1 MSEHANNP
9 SNAGGGPLDYAAP
22 ATAGGGRR
30 GLDVGFVVVAAV
42 LLVAAIGLNAT
53 VQSLQ
58 LSFRK
63 QAVELAAPL
72 KEIAPRFGPWVQVS
86 ADERLPY
93 EIEDTLAANEYVF
106 RDYVDSRL
114 VPARDIQAFEGK
126 TAGQRRA
133 MLDSI
138 RERVP
143 EAVMYMAVTYYTG
156 MVDTVAHIPDRCYI
170 ADGFEPS
177 EYDIKRWACFD
188 SRGDDRSAARFIH
201 FEDNVPGRRAV
212 SRNVAYFFHVNG
224 RYTND
229 PLDVRATLQNLFEK
243 HGYYAKI
250 ELMTMLNDRGK
261 ASGVMDD
268 FLSHALP
275 AVEKSLPD
283 WQAVKAG
290 ADLAR

>member
-1 MSEHANNP
+1 MTETNTQQ
-9 SNAGGGPLDYAAP
+9 AGVAP
-22 ATAGGGRR
+22 ADPIAPVHASGGRR
-30 GLDVGFVVVAAV
+30 RLDVAFLLVAAV
-42 LLVAAIGLNAT
+42 LLAAAIGLNAT

-63 QAVELAAPL
+63 QPVSLQAPL

-93 EIEDTLAANEYVF
+93 EIEETLAANEYVF
-106 RDYVDSRL
+106 RDYVDSRR
-114 VPARDIQAFEGK
+114 VPEKVIREFEGK

-133 MLDSI
+133 MLDAI
-138 RERVP
+138 REKMP

-177 EYDIKRWACFD
+177 EYDIKRWACFE
-188 SRGDDRSAARFIH
+188 SRGDERSAARFIH
-201 FEDNVPGRRAV
+201 FEDNVPGRRAI

-229 PLDVRATLQNLFEK
+229 PLDVRATLQNLLEQ

-250 ELMTMLNDRGK
+250 ELMTLLNDR
-261 ASGVMDD
+261 ARAAAVMDD

-283 WQAVKAG
+283 WQALKASAG
-290 ADLAR
+290 R

>member
-1 MSEHANNP
+1 MNETITHQ
-9 SNAGGGPLDYAAP
+9 AGGAP
-22 ATAGGGRR
+22 ADPIAPVQSSAGRR
-30 GLDVGFVVVAAV
+30 RLDVGFLVVAAV
-42 LLVAAIGLNAT
+42 LLAAAIGLNAT

-63 QAVELAAPL
+63 QPVSLQAPL

-93 EIEDTLAANEYVF
+93 EIEETLAANEYVF
-106 RDYVDSRL
+106 RDYVDSRR
-114 VPARDIQAFEGK
+114 VPEKVIREFEGK

-133 MLDSI
+133 MLDAI
-138 RERVP
+138 REKMP

-177 EYDIKRWACFD
+177 EYDIKRWACFE

-201 FEDNVPGRRAV
+201 FEDNVPGRRAI

-229 PLDVRATLQNLFEK
+229 PLDVRATLQNLLEQ

-250 ELMTMLNDRGK
+250 ELMTLLNDR
-261 ASGVMDD
+261 ARAAAVMDD

-283 WQAVKAG
+283 WQAVKASAG
-290 ADLAR
+290 R

>member
-1 MSEHANNP
+1 MNETITHQ
-9 SNAGGGPLDYAAP
+9 AGGAP
-22 ATAGGGRR
+22 ADPIAPVQSSAGRR
-30 GLDVGFVVVAAV
+30 RLDVGFLVVAAV
-42 LLVAAIGLNAT
+42 LLAAAIGLNAT

-63 QAVELAAPL
+63 QPVSLQAPL

-93 EIEDTLAANEYVF
+93 EIEETLAANEYVF
-106 RDYVDSRL
+106 RDYVDSRR
-114 VPARDIQAFEGK
+114 VPEKVIREFEGK

-133 MLDSI
+133 MLDAI
-138 RERVP
+138 REKMP

-177 EYDIKRWACFD
+177 EYDIKRWACFE

-201 FEDNVPGRRAV
+201 FEDNVPGRRAI

-229 PLDVRATLQNLFEK
+229 PLDVRATLQNLLEQ

-250 ELMTMLNDRGK
+250 ELMTLLNDR
-261 ASGVMDD
+261 ARAAAVMDD

-283 WQAVKAG
+283 WQALKASAG
-290 ADLAR
+290 R